1 MIGNLPVAAVAGIA
15 GGGGGLLLIILIILI
30 LRCVWRK
37 RRNGNDEALARLD
50 SMYETGK
57 PTASESTDKLVRWNK
72 GLSEF
77 HKPIDNSY
85 KAYRM

>member
-15 GGGGGLLLIILIILI
+15 GGGGGLVLIIMVILI

-50 SMYETGK
+50 SMYEAGK
-57 PTASESTDKLVRWNK
+57 PAASESTEQLGRWNK
-72 GLSEF
+72 GLSEY
-77 HKPIDNSY
+77 HKPTDSSY